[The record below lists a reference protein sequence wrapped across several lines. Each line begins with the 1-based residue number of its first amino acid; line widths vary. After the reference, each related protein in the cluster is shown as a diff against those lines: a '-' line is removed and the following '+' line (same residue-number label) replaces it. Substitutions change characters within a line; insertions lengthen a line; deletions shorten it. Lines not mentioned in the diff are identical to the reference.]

1 MKGTNMEDKHNVLI
15 WEERLNNFKQAL
27 DKELQ
32 DIQQCKAELAE
43 IQKEVQESLSGIRY
57 IREEGR
63 LVLSAPEIVIGDVD
77 PLGVLG
83 PRYSKVIIRGNEVKV
98 EGTSRILNR
107 APEIHSL
114 AEHPGRD
121 GQESTLPYHSE
132 IVQVARNVL
141 VNGVSDAEVI
151 NPNRD
156 MVSQPGVAITS
167 RGSIDV
173 NASVSCEYESQQL
186 DQAIQALKNQKC
198 QTDKQIADI
207 EKEVKAAS
215 MELDLLLKLPDVNV
229 SDTLVRVNYLDISEL
244 HEEYNQKVKRMC
256 EKCMAYYSAL
266 ATQADTNLRIAALEK
281 QKETVKGRKANFE
294 EQTTGSSIYLQS
306 ERIRLDTR
314 DGDYHTRTNPEA
326 GFFVNSSHIS
336 LTSYM
341 DDWKTIEE
349 SYLYVGTQKAT
360 ISTQNCNYSDGQKG
374 DGEWT
379 TEGEV
384 NIFSKNVHI
393 QAVDADLKE
402 FEPTEKALTPESQ
415 LTIRMEQTQLQ
426 ATDTEGKATGLI
438 DMNAKN
444 LRLKSMDVDKESGEE
459 KELSQGS
466 QLQLLAESMF
476 IGSTEEKQ
484 QTLLAQVA
492 ADRLK
497 LFAKTENEWQLDED
511 KGLLRLKGGTATFS
525 SKGLEFWGKT
535 TFNDQAQFTVV
546 QVGDVKVDNIDVSKS
561 SKTPHTSDGV
571 PGKTSPK
578 SDQQKSD
585 HPLEQPAWNK

>member
-1 MKGTNMEDKHNVLI
+1 MEDKHNVLI

-32 DIQQCKAELAE
+32 EIQQCKAELAE

-141 VNGVSDAEVI
+141 VNGVNDAEVI

-156 MVSQPGVAITS
+156 MVSKPGVAITS

-186 DQAIQALKNQKC
+186 EQAIQHLKNQKS
-198 QTDKQIADI
+198 QTDQQIADI

-229 SDTLVRVNYLDISEL
+229 SDTLVRVNYMDISEL

-266 ATQADTNLRIAALEK
+266 ALQADNNLRLTALEK
-281 QKETVKGRKANFE
+281 QKETVKSRKSNFQ
-294 EQTTGSSIYLQS
+294 EQTTGSGIYLQS
-306 ERIRLDTR
+306 ERIRLETR
-314 DGDYHTRTNPEA
+314 DGDNQTRTNPEA

-360 ISTQNCNYSDGQKG
+360 ISTQNYNYSDPQKG
-374 DGEWT
+374 EGEVV

-384 NIFSKNVHI
+384 NILSKTVRV

-415 LTIRMEQTQLQ
+415 LTVRMEQTQVQ

-476 IGSTEEKQ
+476 IGSTEDKQ

>member
-1 MKGTNMEDKHNVLI
+1 MEDKHNVLI

-141 VNGVSDAEVI
+141 VNGVNDAEVI

-156 MVSQPGVAITS
+156 MVSKPGVAITS

-173 NASVSCEYESQQL
+173 NASVSCEYETQQL
-186 DQAIQALKNQKC
+186 DQAIQALKNQKS

-229 SDTLVRVNYLDISEL
+229 SDTSVRVNYLDIGEL

-360 ISTQNCNYSDGQKG
+360 ISTQNYNYSDPQKG
-374 DGEWT
+374 EGEVV

-384 NIFSKNVHI
+384 NILSKNVHI

-415 LTIRMEQTQLQ
+415 LTVRMEQTQVQ

-476 IGSTEEKQ
+476 IGSTEDKQ

-511 KGLLRLKGGTATFS
+511 KGLLRLKEGTATFS

>member
-1 MKGTNMEDKHNVLI
+1 MEDKHNVLI

-32 DIQQCKAELAE
+32 EIQQCKAELAE

-156 MVSQPGVAITS
+156 MVSRLGVAITS

-173 NASVSCEYESQQL
+173 NASVSCEYETQQL
-186 DQAIQALKNQKC
+186 DQAIQALKNQKS

-360 ISTQNCNYSDGQKG
+360 ISTQNYNYSDPQKG
-374 DGEWT
+374 EGEVV

-384 NIFSKNVHI
+384 NILSKTVRV

-415 LTIRMEQTQLQ
+415 LTVRMEQTQVQ

-466 QLQLLAESMF
+466 QLQLLAASMF
-476 IGSTEEKQ
+476 IGSTEDKQ
-484 QTLLAQVA
+484 HTLLAQVA

-511 KGLLRLKGGTATFS
+511 KGLLRWKEGTATFS

>member
-1 MKGTNMEDKHNVLI
+1 MEDKHNVLI

-32 DIQQCKAELAE
+32 EIQQCKAELAE

-156 MVSQPGVAITS
+156 MVSRPGVAITS

-173 NASVSCEYESQQL
+173 NASVSCEYETQQL
-186 DQAIQALKNQKC
+186 DQAIQALKNQKS

-229 SDTLVRVNYLDISEL
+229 SDTLVRVNYLDIGEL

-266 ATQADTNLRIAALEK
+266 ALQADNNLRLAALEK
-281 QKETVKGRKANFE
+281 QKEAVKSRKSNFQ
-294 EQTTGSSIYLQS
+294 EQSTGASIYLQS

-360 ISTQNCNYSDGQKG
+360 ISTQNYNYSDPQKG
-374 DGEWT
+374 EGEVV

-384 NIFSKNVHI
+384 NILSKTVRV

-415 LTIRMEQTQLQ
+415 LTVRMEQTQVQ

-476 IGSTEEKQ
+476 IGSTEDKQ

-511 KGLLRLKGGTATFS
+511 KGLLRLKEGTATFS

-561 SKTPHTSDGV
+561 SKTPHTSDGM

>member
-141 VNGVSDAEVI
+141 VNGVNDAEVI

-156 MVSQPGVAITS
+156 MVSRPGVAITS

-173 NASVSCEYESQQL
+173 NASVSCEYETQQL
-186 DQAIQALKNQKC
+186 DQAIQALKNQKS

-360 ISTQNCNYSDGQKG
+360 ISTQNYNYSDPQKG
-374 DGEWT
+374 EGEVV

-384 NIFSKNVHI
+384 NILSKTVRV

-415 LTIRMEQTQLQ
+415 LTVRMEQTQVQ

-511 KGLLRLKGGTATFS
+511 KGLLRLKEGTATFS

>member
-1 MKGTNMEDKHNVLI
+1 MEDKHNVLI

-32 DIQQCKAELAE
+32 EIQQCKAELAE

-63 LVLSAPEIVIGDVD
+63 LVLSAPEIVIDDVD

-141 VNGVSDAEVI
+141 VNGVNDAEVI

-156 MVSQPGVAITS
+156 MVSRPGVAITS

-173 NASVSCEYESQQL
+173 NASVSCEYETQQL
-186 DQAIQALKNQKC
+186 DQAIQALKNQKS

-229 SDTLVRVNYLDISEL
+229 SDTLVRVNYLDIGEL

-360 ISTQNCNYSDGQKG
+360 ISTQNYNYSDPQKG
-374 DGEWT
+374 EGEVV

-384 NIFSKNVHI
+384 NILSKTVRV

-415 LTIRMEQTQLQ
+415 LTVRMEQTQVQ

>member
-1 MKGTNMEDKHNVLI
+1 MEDKHNVLI

-32 DIQQCKAELAE
+32 EIQQCKAELAE

-141 VNGVSDAEVI
+141 VNGVNDAEVI

-156 MVSQPGVAITS
+156 MVSRPGVAITS

-173 NASVSCEYESQQL
+173 NASVSCEYETQQL
-186 DQAIQALKNQKC
+186 DQAIQALKNQKS

-360 ISTQNCNYSDGQKG
+360 ISTQNYNYSDPQKG
-374 DGEWT
+374 EGEVV

-384 NIFSKNVHI
+384 NILSKTVRV

-415 LTIRMEQTQLQ
+415 LTVRMEQTQVQ

-511 KGLLRLKGGTATFS
+511 KGLLRLKEGTATFS

-561 SKTPHTSDGV
+561 SKTPHTSDGM

-585 HPLEQPAWNK
+585 HPLEEPAWNK

>member
-1 MKGTNMEDKHNVLI
+1 MEDKHNVLI

-32 DIQQCKAELAE
+32 EIQQCKAELAE

-156 MVSQPGVAITS
+156 MVSRPGVAITS

-173 NASVSCEYESQQL
+173 NASVSCEYETQQL
-186 DQAIQALKNQKC
+186 DQAIQALKNQKS

-360 ISTQNCNYSDGQKG
+360 ISTQNYNYSDPQKG
-374 DGEWT
+374 EGEVV

-384 NIFSKNVHI
+384 NILSKTVRV

-415 LTIRMEQTQLQ
+415 LTVRMEQTQVQ

>member
-1 MKGTNMEDKHNVLI
+1 MEDKHNVLI

-141 VNGVSDAEVI
+141 VNGVNDAEVI

-156 MVSQPGVAITS
+156 MVSRPGVAITS

-173 NASVSCEYESQQL
+173 NASVSCEYETQQL
-186 DQAIQALKNQKC
+186 DQAIQALKNQKS

-306 ERIRLDTR
+306 ELIRLETR
-314 DGDYHTRTNPEA
+314 DGDNQTRTNPEA

-360 ISTQNCNYSDGQKG
+360 ISTQNYNYSDPQKG
-374 DGEWT
+374 EGEVV

-384 NIFSKNVHI
+384 NILSKTIRV

-415 LTIRMEQTQLQ
+415 LTVRMEQTQVQ

-476 IGSTEEKQ
+476 IGSTEDKQ

>member
-141 VNGVSDAEVI
+141 VNGVNDAEVI

-156 MVSQPGVAITS
+156 MVSRPGVAITS

-173 NASVSCEYESQQL
+173 NASVSCEYETQQL
-186 DQAIQALKNQKC
+186 DQAIQALKNQKS
-198 QTDKQIADI
+198 QTDKQLADI

-360 ISTQNCNYSDGQKG
+360 ISTQNYNYSDPQKG
-374 DGEWT
+374 EGEVV

-384 NIFSKNVHI
+384 NILSKTVRV

-415 LTIRMEQTQLQ
+415 LTVRMEQTQVQ

-444 LRLKSMDVDKESGEE
+444 LRLKSMDVDPESGEDSA
-459 KELSQGS
+459 LAQGS
-466 QLQLLAESMF
+466 QLQLLSESMF

-484 QTLLAQVA
+484 QTLLAQVS

>member
-1 MKGTNMEDKHNVLI
+1 MEDKHNVLI

-32 DIQQCKAELAE
+32 EIQQCKAELAE

-83 PRYSKVIIRGNEVKV
+83 PRYSKVIIRGNELKV

-156 MVSQPGVAITS
+156 MVSRPGVAITS

-173 NASVSCEYESQQL
+173 NASVSCEYETQQL
-186 DQAIQALKNQKC
+186 DQAIQALKNQKS

-360 ISTQNCNYSDGQKG
+360 ISTQNYNYSDPQKG
-374 DGEWT
+374 EGEVV

-384 NIFSKNVHI
+384 NILSKTVRV

-415 LTIRMEQTQLQ
+415 LTVRMEQTQVQ

-476 IGSTEEKQ
+476 IGSTEDKQ

-497 LFAKTENEWQLDED
+497 LFAKTENEWQLEEDE
-511 KGLLRLKGGTATFS
+511 GVLRLKGGTATFS

>member
-1 MKGTNMEDKHNVLI
+1 MEDKHNVLI

-32 DIQQCKAELAE
+32 EIQQCKAELAE

-281 QKETVKGRKANFE
+281 QKETVEGRKANFE

-306 ERIRLDTR
+306 ELIRLETR
-314 DGDYHTRTNPEA
+314 DGDNQTRTNPEA

-360 ISTQNCNYSDGQKG
+360 ISTQNYNYSDPQKG
-374 DGEWT
+374 EGEVV

-384 NIFSKNVHI
+384 NILSKTVRV

-415 LTIRMEQTQLQ
+415 LTVRMEQTQVQ

-444 LRLKSMDVDKESGEE
+444 LRLKSMDVDKESGEDSA
-459 KELSQGS
+459 LAQGS
-466 QLQLLAESMF
+466 QLQLLSESMF
-476 IGSTEEKQ
+476 IGSTEDKQ

-511 KGLLRLKGGTATFS
+511 KGLLRLKEGTATFS

-561 SKTPHTSDGV
+561 SKTPHTSDGM

-585 HPLEQPAWNK
+585 HPLEEPAWNK

>member
-141 VNGVSDAEVI
+141 VNGVNDAEVI

-156 MVSQPGVAITS
+156 MVSRPGVAITS

-173 NASVSCEYESQQL
+173 NASVSCEYETQQL

-402 FEPTEKALTPESQ
+402 FEPTEKALTSESQ

-444 LRLKSMDVDKESGEE
+444 LRLKSMDVDKESGEDSA
-459 KELSQGS
+459 LAQGS
-466 QLQLLAESMF
+466 QLQLLSESMF

-511 KGLLRLKGGTATFS
+511 KGLLRFKGGTATFS

>member
-1 MKGTNMEDKHNVLI
+1 MEDKHNVLI

-141 VNGVSDAEVI
+141 VNGVNDAEVI

-156 MVSQPGVAITS
+156 MVSKPGVAITS

-173 NASVSCEYESQQL
+173 NASVSCEYETQQL
-186 DQAIQALKNQKC
+186 DQAIQALKNQKN

-281 QKETVKGRKANFE
+281 QKETVKGRKVNFE

-360 ISTQNCNYSDGQKG
+360 ISTQNYNYSDPQKG
-374 DGEWT
+374 EGEVV

-384 NIFSKNVHI
+384 NILSKTVRV

-415 LTIRMEQTQLQ
+415 LTVRMEQTQMQ

>member
-1 MKGTNMEDKHNVLI
+1 MEDKHNVLI

-32 DIQQCKAELAE
+32 EIQQCKAELAE

-141 VNGVSDAEVI
+141 VNGVNDAEVI

-173 NASVSCEYESQQL
+173 NASVSCEYETQQL
-186 DQAIQALKNQKC
+186 DQAIQALKNQKS

-229 SDTLVRVNYLDISEL
+229 SDTLVRVNYLDIGEL

-360 ISTQNCNYSDGQKG
+360 ISTQNYNYSDPQKG
-374 DGEWT
+374 EGEVV

-384 NIFSKNVHI
+384 NILSKTVRV

-415 LTIRMEQTQLQ
+415 LTVRMEQTQVQ

-476 IGSTEEKQ
+476 IGSTEDKQ

-511 KGLLRLKGGTATFS
+511 KGLLRLKEGTATFS

-585 HPLEQPAWNK
+585 HPLEQPTWNK

>member
-1 MKGTNMEDKHNVLI
+1 MEDKHNVLI

-32 DIQQCKAELAE
+32 EIQQCKAELAE

-141 VNGVSDAEVI
+141 VNGVNDAEVI

-156 MVSQPGVAITS
+156 MVSKPGVAITS

-173 NASVSCEYESQQL
+173 NASVSCEYETQQL
-186 DQAIQALKNQKC
+186 DQAIQALKNQKS

-281 QKETVKGRKANFE
+281 QKETVKGRKVNFE

-360 ISTQNCNYSDGQKG
+360 ISTQNYNYSDPQKG
-374 DGEWT
+374 EGEVV

-384 NIFSKNVHI
+384 NILSKTVRV

-415 LTIRMEQTQLQ
+415 LTVRMEQTQVQ

-511 KGLLRLKGGTATFS
+511 KGLLRLKEGTATFS

-561 SKTPHTSDGV
+561 SKTPHTSDGM

>member
-1 MKGTNMEDKHNVLI
+1 MEDKHNVLI

-32 DIQQCKAELAE
+32 EIQQCKAELAE

-141 VNGVSDAEVI
+141 VNGVNDAEVI

-156 MVSQPGVAITS
+156 MVSRPGVAITS

-173 NASVSCEYESQQL
+173 NASVSCEYETQQL
-186 DQAIQALKNQKC
+186 DQAIQALKNQKS

-215 MELDLLLKLPDVNV
+215 IELDLLLKLPDVNV
-229 SDTLVRVNYLDISEL
+229 SDTLVRVNYLDIGEL

-281 QKETVKGRKANFE
+281 QKETVKGRKVNFE

-306 ERIRLDTR
+306 ERIRLETR
-314 DGDYHTRTNPEA
+314 DGDNQTRTNPEA

-360 ISTQNCNYSDGQKG
+360 ISTQNYNYSDPQKG
-374 DGEWT
+374 EGEVV

-384 NIFSKNVHI
+384 NILSKTVRV

-415 LTIRMEQTQLQ
+415 LTVRMEQTQVQ
-426 ATDTEGKATGLI
+426 ATDTGGKATGLI

-444 LRLKSMDVDKESGEE
+444 LRLKSMDVDKESGEDSA
-459 KELSQGS
+459 LAQGS
-466 QLQLLAESMF
+466 QLQLLSESMF

>member
-1 MKGTNMEDKHNVLI
+1 MEDKHNVLI

-32 DIQQCKAELAE
+32 EIQQCKAELAE

-156 MVSQPGVAITS
+156 MVSRPGVAITS

-173 NASVSCEYESQQL
+173 NASVSCEYETQQL
-186 DQAIQALKNQKC
+186 DQAIQALKNQKS

-229 SDTLVRVNYLDISEL
+229 SDTLVRVNYLDIGEL

-314 DGDYHTRTNPEA
+314 DGDYQTRTNPEA

-360 ISTQNCNYSDGQKG
+360 ISTQNYNYSDPQT
-374 DGEWT
+374 GEGEVV

-384 NIFSKNVHI
+384 NILSKTVRV

-415 LTIRMEQTQLQ
+415 LTVRMEQTQVQ

>member
-1 MKGTNMEDKHNVLI
+1 MEDKHNVLI

-156 MVSQPGVAITS
+156 MVSRPGVAITS

-173 NASVSCEYESQQL
+173 NASVSCEYETQQL

-314 DGDYHTRTNPEA
+314 DGDYQTRTNPEA

-360 ISTQNCNYSDGQKG
+360 ISTQNYNYSDPQKG
-374 DGEWT
+374 EGEVV

-384 NIFSKNVHI
+384 NILSKTVRV

-415 LTIRMEQTQLQ
+415 LTVRMEQTQVQ

-476 IGSTEEKQ
+476 IGSTEDKQ

>member
-32 DIQQCKAELAE
+32 EIQQCKAELAE

-141 VNGVSDAEVI
+141 VNGVNDAEVI

-156 MVSQPGVAITS
+156 MVSRPGVAITS

-173 NASVSCEYESQQL
+173 NASVSCEYETQQL
-186 DQAIQALKNQKC
+186 DQAIQALKNQKS

-360 ISTQNCNYSDGQKG
+360 ISTQNYNYSDPQKG
-374 DGEWT
+374 EGEVV

-384 NIFSKNVHI
+384 NILSKTVRV

-415 LTIRMEQTQLQ
+415 LTVRMEQTQVQ

-476 IGSTEEKQ
+476 IGSTEDKQ

>member
-1 MKGTNMEDKHNVLI
+1 MEKTNMEDKHNVLI

-32 DIQQCKAELAE
+32 EIQQCKAELAE

-281 QKETVKGRKANFE
+281 QKETVEGRKANFE

-306 ERIRLDTR
+306 ELIRLETR
-314 DGDYHTRTNPEA
+314 DGDNQTRTNPEA

-360 ISTQNCNYSDGQKG
+360 ISTQNYNYSDPQKG
-374 DGEWT
+374 EGEVV

-384 NIFSKNVHI
+384 NILSKTVRV

-415 LTIRMEQTQLQ
+415 LTVRMEQTQVQ

-444 LRLKSMDVDKESGEE
+444 LRLKSMDVDKESGEDSA
-459 KELSQGS
+459 LAQGS
-466 QLQLLAESMF
+466 QLQLLSESMF
-476 IGSTEEKQ
+476 IGSTEDKQ

-511 KGLLRLKGGTATFS
+511 KGLLRLKEGTATFS

-561 SKTPHTSDGV
+561 SKTPHTSDGM

-585 HPLEQPAWNK
+585 HPLEEPAWNK

>member
-1 MKGTNMEDKHNVLI
+1 MEDKHNVLI

-32 DIQQCKAELAE
+32 EIQQCKAELAE

-156 MVSQPGVAITS
+156 MVSRPGVAITS

-173 NASVSCEYESQQL
+173 NASVSCEYETQQL
-186 DQAIQALKNQKC
+186 DQAIQALKNQKN

-360 ISTQNCNYSDGQKG
+360 ISTQNYNYSDPQKG
-374 DGEWT
+374 EGEVV

-384 NIFSKNVHI
+384 NILSKTVRV

-415 LTIRMEQTQLQ
+415 LTVRMEQTQVQ

>member
-1 MKGTNMEDKHNVLI
+1 MEDKHNVLI

-32 DIQQCKAELAE
+32 EIQQCKAELAE

-156 MVSQPGVAITS
+156 MVSRPGVAITS

-173 NASVSCEYESQQL
+173 NASVSCEYETQQL
-186 DQAIQALKNQKC
+186 DQAIQALKNQKS

-314 DGDYHTRTNPEA
+314 DGDYQTRTNPEA

-360 ISTQNCNYSDGQKG
+360 ISTQNYNYSDPQKG
-374 DGEWT
+374 EGEVV

-384 NIFSKNVHI
+384 NILSKTVRV

>member
-1 MKGTNMEDKHNVLI
+1 MEDKHNVLV
-15 WEERLNNFKQAL
+15 WEDRLNNFKQAL

-32 DIQQCKAELAE
+32 EIQQCKAELAE

-98 EGTSRILNR
+98 EGTNRILNR
-107 APEIHSL
+107 APEIHSV

-141 VNGVSDAEVI
+141 VNGVNDAEVI

-156 MVSQPGVAITS
+156 MVSKPGVAITS

-186 DQAIQALKNQKC
+186 EQAIQHLKNQKS
-198 QTDKQIADI
+198 QTDQQIADI

-229 SDTLVRVNYLDISEL
+229 SDTLVRVNYLDIGEL
-244 HEEYNQKVKRMC
+244 HDEYNQKVKRMC
-256 EKCMAYYSAL
+256 EKCMAYYAAL

-281 QKETVKGRKANFE
+281 QKETVDGRKANFE

-314 DGDYHTRTNPEA
+314 DGDFHTRTNPEA

-349 SYLYVGTQKAT
+349 SYVYVGTQKAT

-415 LTIRMEQTQLQ
+415 LTIRMEQTQVQ

-438 DMNAKN
+438 EMNAKD
-444 LRLKSMDVDKESGEE
+444 LRLKSMDMDPESGEE
-459 KELSQGS
+459 KELSQGG

-511 KGLLRLKGGTATFS
+511 KGLLRLKDGTATFS

-561 SKTPHTSDGV
+561 SKTPHTSDGM

-585 HPLEQPAWNK
+585 NPVEQPTWNK

>member
-1 MKGTNMEDKHNVLI
+1 MEDKHNVLI

-156 MVSQPGVAITS
+156 MVSRPGVAITS

-173 NASVSCEYESQQL
+173 NASVSCEYETQQL
-186 DQAIQALKNQKC
+186 DQAIQALKNQKS

-360 ISTQNCNYSDGQKG
+360 ISTQNYNYSDPQKG
-374 DGEWT
+374 EGEVV

-384 NIFSKNVHI
+384 NILSKTVRV

-415 LTIRMEQTQLQ
+415 LTVRMEQTQVQ

-476 IGSTEEKQ
+476 IGSTEDKQ

>member
-1 MKGTNMEDKHNVLI
+1 MEDKQNVLI

-156 MVSQPGVAITS
+156 MVSRPGVAITS

-173 NASVSCEYESQQL
+173 NASVSCEYETQQL
-186 DQAIQALKNQKC
+186 DQAIQALKNQKS

-360 ISTQNCNYSDGQKG
+360 ISTQNYNYSDPQKG
-374 DGEWT
+374 EGEVV

-384 NIFSKNVHI
+384 NILSKTVRV

-415 LTIRMEQTQLQ
+415 LTVRMEQTQVQ

>member
-141 VNGVSDAEVI
+141 VNGVNDAEVI

-156 MVSQPGVAITS
+156 MVSRPGVAITS

-173 NASVSCEYESQQL
+173 NASVSCEYETQQL
-186 DQAIQALKNQKC
+186 DQAIQALKNQKS

-360 ISTQNCNYSDGQKG
+360 ISTQNYNYSDPQKG
-374 DGEWT
+374 EGEVV

-384 NIFSKNVHI
+384 NILSKTVRV

-415 LTIRMEQTQLQ
+415 LTVRMEQTQVQ

>member
-1 MKGTNMEDKHNVLI
+1 MEDKHNVLI

-156 MVSQPGVAITS
+156 MVSRPGVAITS

-173 NASVSCEYESQQL
+173 NASVSCEYETQQL
-186 DQAIQALKNQKC
+186 DQAIQALKNQKS

-229 SDTLVRVNYLDISEL
+229 SDNLVRVNYLDINEL

-360 ISTQNCNYSDGQKG
+360 ISTQNYNYSDPQKG
-374 DGEWT
+374 EGEVV

-384 NIFSKNVHI
+384 NILSKTVRV

-415 LTIRMEQTQLQ
+415 LTVRMEQTQVQ

-511 KGLLRLKGGTATFS
+511 KGLLRLKEGTATFS

-561 SKTPHTSDGV
+561 SKTPHTSDGM

-585 HPLEQPAWNK
+585 HPLEEPAWNK

>member
-1 MKGTNMEDKHNVLI
+1 MEDKHNVLI

-32 DIQQCKAELAE
+32 EIQQCKAELAE

-141 VNGVSDAEVI
+141 VNGVNDAEVI

-156 MVSQPGVAITS
+156 MVSRPGVAITS

-173 NASVSCEYESQQL
+173 NASVSCEYETQQL
-186 DQAIQALKNQKC
+186 DQAIQALKNQKS

-360 ISTQNCNYSDGQKG
+360 ISTQNYNYSDPQKG
-374 DGEWT
+374 EGEVV

-384 NIFSKNVHI
+384 NILSKTVRV

-415 LTIRMEQTQLQ
+415 LTVRMEQTQVQ

-476 IGSTEEKQ
+476 IGSTEDKQ

>member
-32 DIQQCKAELAE
+32 EIQQCKAELAE

-156 MVSQPGVAITS
+156 MVSRPGVAITS

-173 NASVSCEYESQQL
+173 NASVSCEYETQQL
-186 DQAIQALKNQKC
+186 DQAIQALKNQKS

-360 ISTQNCNYSDGQKG
+360 ISTQNYNYSDPQKG
-374 DGEWT
+374 EGEVV

-384 NIFSKNVHI
+384 NILSKTVRV

-415 LTIRMEQTQLQ
+415 LTVRMEQTQVQ

-476 IGSTEEKQ
+476 IGSTEDKQ

-511 KGLLRLKGGTATFS
+511 KGLLRLKEGTATFS

>member
-32 DIQQCKAELAE
+32 EIQQCKAELAE

-141 VNGVSDAEVI
+141 VNGVNDAEVI

-156 MVSQPGVAITS
+156 MVSKPGVAITS

-173 NASVSCEYESQQL
+173 NASVSCEYETQQL
-186 DQAIQALKNQKC
+186 DQAIQALKNQKS

-360 ISTQNCNYSDGQKG
+360 ISTQNYNYSDPQKG
-374 DGEWT
+374 EGEVV

-384 NIFSKNVHI
+384 NILSKTVRV

-415 LTIRMEQTQLQ
+415 LTVRMEQTQVQ

-511 KGLLRLKGGTATFS
+511 KGLLRLKEGTATFS

-561 SKTPHTSDGV
+561 SKTPHTSDGM

>member
-1 MKGTNMEDKHNVLI
+1 MEDKHNVLI

-141 VNGVSDAEVI
+141 VNGVNDAEVI

-156 MVSQPGVAITS
+156 MVSRPGVAITS

-186 DQAIQALKNQKC
+186 DQAIQALKNQKS

-360 ISTQNCNYSDGQKG
+360 ISTQNYNYSDPQKG
-374 DGEWT
+374 EGEVV

-384 NIFSKNVHI
+384 NILSKTVRV

-415 LTIRMEQTQLQ
+415 LTVRMEQTQVQ

-476 IGSTEEKQ
+476 IGSTEDKQ

>member
-1 MKGTNMEDKHNVLI
+1 MEDKHNVLI

-32 DIQQCKAELAE
+32 EIQQCKAELAE

-156 MVSQPGVAITS
+156 MVSRPGVAITS

-173 NASVSCEYESQQL
+173 NASVSCEYETQQL
-186 DQAIQALKNQKC
+186 DQAIQSLKNQKC

-229 SDTLVRVNYLDISEL
+229 SDTLVRVNYLDIGEL

-326 GFFVNSSHIS
+326 GFFVNSSHTP

-360 ISTQNCNYSDGQKG
+360 ISTQNYNYSDPQKG
-374 DGEWT
+374 EGEVV

-384 NIFSKNVHI
+384 NILSKTVRV
-393 QAVDADLKE
+393 QAMDADLKE

-415 LTIRMEQTQLQ
+415 LTVRMEQTQLQ

-438 DMNAKN
+438 EMNAKD
-444 LRLKSMDVDKESGEE
+444 LRLKSMDVDPESGEDSA
-459 KELSQGS
+459 LAQGS
-466 QLQLLAESMF
+466 QLQLLSESMF

-484 QTLLAQVA
+484 QNSLAQVA

-511 KGLLRLKGGTATFS
+511 KGLLRLKEGTATFS

>member
-32 DIQQCKAELAE
+32 EIQQCKAELAE

-141 VNGVSDAEVI
+141 VNGVNDAEVI

-156 MVSQPGVAITS
+156 MVSRPGVAITS

-173 NASVSCEYESQQL
+173 NASVSCEYETQQL
-186 DQAIQALKNQKC
+186 DQAIQALKNQKS

-360 ISTQNCNYSDGQKG
+360 ISTQNYNYSDPQKG
-374 DGEWT
+374 EGEVV

-384 NIFSKNVHI
+384 NILSKTVRV

-415 LTIRMEQTQLQ
+415 LTVRMEQTQVQ

-511 KGLLRLKGGTATFS
+511 KGLLRLKEGTATFS

>member
-32 DIQQCKAELAE
+32 EIQQCKAELAE

-141 VNGVSDAEVI
+141 VNGVNDAEVI

-156 MVSQPGVAITS
+156 MVSRPGVAITS

-173 NASVSCEYESQQL
+173 NASVSCEYETQQL
-186 DQAIQALKNQKC
+186 DQAIQALKNQKS

-215 MELDLLLKLPDVNV
+215 MDLDLLLKLPDVNV

-360 ISTQNCNYSDGQKG
+360 ISTQNYNYSDPQKG
-374 DGEWT
+374 EGEVV

-384 NIFSKNVHI
+384 NILSKTVRV

-415 LTIRMEQTQLQ
+415 LTVRMEQTQVQ

-476 IGSTEEKQ
+476 IGSTEDKQ

>member
-1 MKGTNMEDKHNVLI
+1 MEDKHNVLI

-32 DIQQCKAELAE
+32 EIQQCKAELAE

-156 MVSQPGVAITS
+156 MVSRPGVAITS

-173 NASVSCEYESQQL
+173 NASVSCEYETQQL
-186 DQAIQALKNQKC
+186 DQAIQALKNQKS
-198 QTDKQIADI
+198 QTDKQLADI

-281 QKETVKGRKANFE
+281 QKETVEGRKANFE

-360 ISTQNCNYSDGQKG
+360 ISTQNYNYSDPQKG
-374 DGEWT
+374 EGEVV

-384 NIFSKNVHI
+384 NILSKTVRV

-415 LTIRMEQTQLQ
+415 LTVRMEQTQVQ

-476 IGSTEEKQ
+476 IGSTEDKQ

>member
-1 MKGTNMEDKHNVLI
+1 MEDKHNVLI

-32 DIQQCKAELAE
+32 EIQQCKAELAE

-57 IREEGR
+57 ILEEGR

-156 MVSQPGVAITS
+156 MVSRPGVAITS

-173 NASVSCEYESQQL
+173 NASVSCEYETQQL
-186 DQAIQALKNQKC
+186 DQAIQALKNQKS

-314 DGDYHTRTNPEA
+314 DGDYQTRTNPEA
-326 GFFVNSSHIS
+326 GLFVNSSHIS

-360 ISTQNCNYSDGQKG
+360 ISTQNYNYSDPQKG
-374 DGEWT
+374 EGEVV

-384 NIFSKNVHI
+384 NILSKTVRV

-415 LTIRMEQTQLQ
+415 LTVRMEQTQVQ

>member
-1 MKGTNMEDKHNVLI
+1 MEDKHNVLI

-141 VNGVSDAEVI
+141 VNGVNDAEVI

-156 MVSQPGVAITS
+156 MVSRPGVAITS

-173 NASVSCEYESQQL
+173 NASVSCEYETQQL
-186 DQAIQALKNQKC
+186 DQAIQALKNQKS

-360 ISTQNCNYSDGQKG
+360 ISTQNYNYSDPQKG
-374 DGEWT
+374 EGEVV

-384 NIFSKNVHI
+384 NILSKTVRV

-415 LTIRMEQTQLQ
+415 LTVRMEQTQVQ

-476 IGSTEEKQ
+476 IGSTEDKQ

-561 SKTPHTSDGV
+561 SKTPHTSDGM

>member
-1 MKGTNMEDKHNVLI
+1 MEDKHNVLI
-15 WEERLNNFKQAL
+15 WEERLNKFKQAL
-27 DKELQ
+27 DKALQ

-156 MVSQPGVAITS
+156 MVSRPGVAITS

-173 NASVSCEYESQQL
+173 NASVSCEYETQQL
-186 DQAIQALKNQKC
+186 DQAIQALKNQKS

-360 ISTQNCNYSDGQKG
+360 ISTQNYNYSDPQKG
-374 DGEWT
+374 EGEVV

-384 NIFSKNVHI
+384 NILSKTVRV

-415 LTIRMEQTQLQ
+415 LTVRMEQTQVQ

-476 IGSTEEKQ
+476 IGSTEDKQ

-511 KGLLRLKGGTATFS
+511 KGLLRLKEGTATFS